1 MNQNLT
7 AWFEIIFDVVYLIVV
22 WGIVTLM
29 LRTLKSVPEGDQRTA
44 RLIQVAFA
52 LLALGDT
59 GHVGFRVLAE
69 LMGGADA
76 SVTFL
81 GMPMSLVGLGM
92 LTTAFTVTL
101 FYMLF
106 VYVWKARFQQRF
118 NWFTNLLLL
127 AGLVRPI
134 FMALPGNDWGNV
146 VPPQPISLYR
156 NIPLLIQGVGVIGLI
171 LFSAYKHNDVTF
183 KWIGWLMVVSYAFY
197 TPVILFAQQYPLV
210 GMLMIP
216 KTCAY
221 LAIAW
226 VAYQG
231 LWKRPDLQPVAG
243 A

>member
-29 LRTLKSVPEGDQRTA
+29 MRTLKSVSAGDQRTA

-59 GHVGFRVLAE
+59 GHVGFRVMAQS
-69 LMGGADA
+69 MGGEDA

-81 GMPMSLVGLGM
+81 GTPMSLVGLGM

-118 NWFTNLLLL
+118 NWFTNLLLF
-127 AGLVRPI
+127 AGLVRLI

-183 KWIGWLMVVSYAFY
+183 KWIGWLTVVSYAFY

-243 A
+243 V

>member
-22 WGIVTLM
+22 WGIVILM
-29 LRTLKSVPEGDQRTA
+29 MRTLKSVSEGDQRAA

-81 GMPMSLVGLGM
+81 GTPMSLVGLGM

-127 AGLVRPI
+127 AGLVRLI

-156 NIPLLIQGVGVIGLI
+156 NIPLLIQGVGVIGLM
-171 LFSAYKHNDVTF
+171 LFSAYKHNDATF
-183 KWIGWLMVVSYAFY
+183 KWIGWLTVVSYAFY

-231 LWKRPDLQPVAG
+231 LWKQPHLQPVVG

>member
-7 AWFEIIFDVVYLIVV
+7 TWFEIIFDVVYLIVV

-29 LRTLKSVPEGDQRTA
+29 MRTLKSVSAGDQRTA

-81 GMPMSLVGLGM
+81 GTSMSLVGLGM

-106 VYVWKARFQQRF
+106 VYVWKARFEQRF
-118 NWFTNLLLL
+118 NWFTNLLLF
-127 AGLVRPI
+127 AGLVRLI

-156 NIPLLIQGVGVIGLI
+156 NIPLLIQGIGVIGLI

-183 KWIGWLMVVSYAFY
+183 KWIGWLTVVSYAFY

-231 LWKRPDLQPVAG
+231 LWKQPHLQPVVG